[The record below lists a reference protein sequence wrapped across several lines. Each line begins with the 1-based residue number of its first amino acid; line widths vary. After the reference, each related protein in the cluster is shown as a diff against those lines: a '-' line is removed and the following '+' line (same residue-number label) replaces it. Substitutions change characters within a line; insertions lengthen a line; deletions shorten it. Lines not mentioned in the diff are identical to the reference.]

1 MVVSEVWERLRY
13 CRVEGQEQ
21 LCGMEL
27 YPFLLTSRWV
37 SLESFSTRW
46 VSKDKDCGTDTDKS
60 SGSRSFF
67 SKTETFRPFLD
78 FLLVR
83 YRQK

>member
-1 MVVSEVWERLRY
+1 MSHSCTFRVLGGQGVMVVSDVQERFRY
-13 CRVEGQEQ
+13 RRVEGQEQ

-46 VSKDKDCGTDTDKS
+46 VSKEKD
-60 SGSRSFF
+60 
-67 SKTETFRPFLD
+67 
-78 FLLVR
+78 
-83 YRQK
+83 